1 MNILDKQMSVLLKDL
16 KENYNV
22 IEIKAEFEA
31 EASRMVELSR
41 LKDVVSSVGLTLM
54 MKIGGVEAIT
64 DIYNC

>member
-1 MNILDKQMSVLLKDL
+1 MNILEKQMSVLLNDL

-41 LKDVVSSVGLTLM
+41 HKDVVSSVGLTLM

>member
-1 MNILDKQMSVLLKDL
+1 MNILDKQMFVLLKDL

-22 IEIKAEFEA
+22 IEIKVEFEA